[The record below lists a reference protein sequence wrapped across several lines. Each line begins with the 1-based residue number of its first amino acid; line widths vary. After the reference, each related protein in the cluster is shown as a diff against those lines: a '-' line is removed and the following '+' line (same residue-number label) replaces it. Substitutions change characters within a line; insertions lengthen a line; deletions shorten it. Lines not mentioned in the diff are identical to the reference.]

1 MNKKFIAMLFL
12 MAPLALFAQKF
23 GHLNSADIMPL
34 MPEFKTAQTELENLE
49 KQYTNE
55 LQMMESELAKKS
67 EAYEKEKATL
77 PVNIQQRREQELQE
91 LYGRMQQYYQQSQQE
106 LAQASQEKQL
116 AILEKI
122 NKAITNGSEAK
133 PVSNGF
139 NCNTLWKNRTNTK
152 NVPDITILYNNL
164 IDVPIR
170 KFLSLNNSTSSN
182 GTLPD
187 LFLLSSNHIK
197 IAKTINPKIISIML
211 VATSLVRVKI
221 PSTSKRRHIPES
233 IAPIISRSFL
243 DSVGLK
249 SGILFCITKNTKIK
263 KMRNFFVLFYYKFN
277 STNRYEQQKSI
288 EVFDFMF
295 CADFV
300 IGRSGTGL

>member
-1 MNKKFIAMLFL
+1 MNKKIIAMLFL

-116 AILEKI
+116 AIVEKI
-122 NKAITNGSEAK
+122 NKAIKEVGVA
-133 PVSNGF
+133 GGY
-139 NCNTLWKNRTNTK
+139 
-152 NVPDITILYNNL
+152 LY
-164 IDVPIR
+164 IFDV
-170 KFLSLNNSTSSN
+170 
-182 GTLPD
+182 
-187 LFLLSSNHIK
+187 
-197 IAKTINPKIISIML
+197 A
-211 VATSLVRVKI
+211 
-221 PSTSKRRHIPES
+221 
-233 IAPIISRSFL
+233 
-243 DSVGLK
+243 
-249 SGILFCITKNTKIK
+249 SGIPYISETL
-263 KMRNFFVLFYYKFN
+263 
-277 STNRYEQQKSI
+277 STNVTAAVKAKLGIQ
-288 EVFDFMF
+288 
-295 CADFV
+295 
-300 IGRSGTGL
+300 